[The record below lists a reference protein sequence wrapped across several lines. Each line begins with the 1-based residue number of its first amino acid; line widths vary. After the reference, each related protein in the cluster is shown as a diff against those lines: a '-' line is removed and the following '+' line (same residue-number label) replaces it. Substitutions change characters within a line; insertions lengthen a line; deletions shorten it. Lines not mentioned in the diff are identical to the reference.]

1 MVLIQIKRPPGSRGL
16 LTLGRAGRPV
26 VTTEIR
32 MSDIATYAA
41 DDHLRDGGL
50 AKIRAL
56 RPEDEAD
63 MLAALEQASAQSLQR
78 RFFVMKR
85 HFSDKERTFFMD
97 IDFKDHVA
105 LVAHAE
111 EAGRNV
117 LVGGCRYIVSEPGR
131 AEMAFMVVD
140 AWQGRGVG
148 SILMRHLVK
157 IASEAGL
164 QELTAE
170 VLPENAAMR
179 KVFSKFG
186 FKPAA
191 RRDPQIVHLV
201 LSLA

>member
-1 MVLIQIKRPPGSRGL
+1 
-16 LTLGRAGRPV
+16 
-26 VTTEIR
+26 
-32 MSDIATYAA
+32 MSDIASYAA

-50 AKIRAL
+50 VKIRAL

-111 EAGRNV
+111 ETGRNV

-157 IASEAGL
+157 IAGEAGL

-170 VLPENAAMR
+170 VLPENTAMR
-179 KVFSKFG
+179 KVFGKFG

-201 LSLA
+201 LRLG